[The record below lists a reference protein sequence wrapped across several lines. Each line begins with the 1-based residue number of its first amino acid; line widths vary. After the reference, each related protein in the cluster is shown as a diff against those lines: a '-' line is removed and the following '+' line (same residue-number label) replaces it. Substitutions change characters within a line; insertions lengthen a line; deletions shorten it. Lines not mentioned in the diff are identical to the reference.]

1 MESIT
6 GYLDITLFTYEKEDY
21 RSECLKVVDQL
32 CNLENKL
39 SIPFGP
45 YGVYNFS
52 IEYLNKDDSKKE
64 ELLKSIQEKK
74 VIYIE
79 NTSNFLNSNLI
90 KIQLKD
96 IEISSR
102 VPGKLK
108 EEWKEIDFNMFDL
121 KEIANRLSNSLR
133 TEGLVSRFGGDE
145 FIVVGLE
152 YDENKAHRFI
162 RRFIEELDRFNQ
174 SGNHEFSVY
183 VSYG

>member
-1 MESIT
+1 MIQQKVELESIT

-79 NTSNFLNSNLI
+79 NTSNF
-90 KIQLKD
+90 
-96 IEISSR
+96 
-102 VPGKLK
+102 
-108 EEWKEIDFNMFDL
+108 
-121 KEIANRLSNSLR
+121 
-133 TEGLVSRFGGDE
+133 
-145 FIVVGLE
+145 
-152 YDENKAHRFI
+152 
-162 RRFIEELDRFNQ
+162 
-174 SGNHEFSVY
+174 
-183 VSYG
+183 